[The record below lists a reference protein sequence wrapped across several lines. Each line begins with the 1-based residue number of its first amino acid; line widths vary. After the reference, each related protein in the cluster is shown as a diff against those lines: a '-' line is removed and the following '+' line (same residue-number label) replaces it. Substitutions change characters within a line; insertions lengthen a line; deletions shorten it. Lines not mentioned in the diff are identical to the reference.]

1 MLSSLLVHR
10 WLVSKSLRM
19 SWSTSLRWCTQERE
33 LRISTNSSKMSS
45 MRDSSRKT
53 SKKLTRMGM
62 LLGVWAMKSK
72 FKKTNLLL
80 QGLHCKLVKKK
91 SMAMKTKAPL
101 MTPIQKMTN
110 PMTSGLPWIQALSS
124 LWTTKGLC
132 LKEDFSNRSGTIV
145 FSKKCHPFWTTTW
158 SSWYSSDISC
168 SLVSYFP

>member
-1 MLSSLLVHR
+1 
-10 WLVSKSLRM
+10 
-19 SWSTSLRWCTQERE
+19 
-33 LRISTNSSKMSS
+33 
-45 MRDSSRKT
+45 
-53 SKKLTRMGM
+53 M

-132 LKEDFSNRSGTIV
+132 LKWVRPPRRLQGRWGHGREEDPRQGRRNGDV
-145 FSKKCHPFWTTTW
+145 HH
-158 SSWYSSDISC
+158 
-168 SLVSYFP
+168 LVVNAHGILFG